1 MSNAFSV
8 MGVNIKRYITFI
20 GFLFISI
27 SSQAIEIEMPQV
39 ALSNVA
45 AEIKISDIAE
55 KESIEIH
62 FDGKNLNGIADQH
75 GHVTFMAEFT
85 SSGTHEVLITQAGS
99 DSSIFN
105 LRVIP
110 GWISIVPPL
119 LAILMAL
126 LLRNVIPALIA
137 GIWFGAAALI
147 SFSPAGIFQGLL
159 NGFQVYVVRALS
171 NEDHAAIIL
180 FSMMIGGMVG
190 IITRNGGMNSIV
202 MLLVSRAKTAIG
214 GQVSVWLMGLMI
226 FFDDYSNTLVVGNTA
241 RPLTDHLKIS
251 REKLAYIVDS
261 TAAPVVC
268 LALITT
274 WIGYEVGLIDAA
286 LSGIPELTEPA
297 YTVFLHSIPYSFY
310 PILAII
316 FVFTVAYTG
325 KDMGPMYAA
334 EVRARNGQV
343 SPINSMDT
351 PAIQGDNLEPKA
363 GVKMRAINAFIP
375 IIVLIVSLLAGLYIT
390 GEGENLT
397 DIIGSA
403 NSYVAMLWA
412 SLLGAMTAAIMTIS
426 QKILTTHETVDAW
439 FGGVRAMLFAM
450 IVLIL
455 AWALSDISMALH
467 TADYLV
473 SILADSL
480 PAQMVPATVFVLSAI
495 TAFTTGTS
503 WGTLGI
509 LMPLVVPLCWA
520 VMQVNG
526 MATPEHMH
534 ILYSAIACNLAGAV
548 WGDHCSPI
556 SDTTVLSSMASGC
569 DHIEHV
575 RTQMPYALL
584 VGFVAIII
592 GTVPGAYGF
601 SPIISILL
609 GGVILIGILNYFGK
623 TAH

>member
-1 MSNAFSV
+1 MPLSLLAFEV
-8 MGVNIKRYITFI
+8 ELPKI
-20 GFLFISI
+20 
-27 SSQAIEIEMPQV
+27 
-39 ALSNVA
+39 ALANVA
-45 AEIKISDIAE
+45 TEINITNANPSEKIDFYYENQYRSEMTDESGHLSIDIIFNE
-55 KESIEIH
+55 TGQKTMNI
-62 FDGKNLNGIADQH
+62 
-75 GHVTFMAEFT
+75 
-85 SSGTHEVLITQAGS
+85 SGPSS
-99 DSSIFN
+99 DSSEYIIS
-105 LRVIP
+105 VIP
-110 GWISIVPPL
+110 GWISIAPPL
-119 LAILMAL
+119 LAIFIAL

-137 GIWFGAAALI
+137 GIWFGAAALN
-147 SFSPAGIFQGLL
+147 SFTPLGIFQGLL
-159 NGFQVYVVRALS
+159 DGFQIYVVRALS
-171 NEDHAAIIL
+171 NQDHAAIIL

-202 MLLVSRAKTAIG
+202 MLLVSRAKTAVG
-214 GQVSVWLMGLMI
+214 GQLSVWLMGLMI

-268 LALITT
+268 IALITT
-274 WIGYEVGLIDAA
+274 WIGYEVGLIDQA
-286 LSGIPELTEPA
+286 LKGIPELTEPA
-297 YTVFLHSIPYSFY
+297 YTVFLRSIPYNFY
-310 PILAII
+310 PILAIV
-316 FVFTVAYTG
+316 FVYTVARTG
-325 KDMGPMYAA
+325 KDMGPMYYA
-334 EVRARNGQV
+334 EVRARQGQV
-343 SPINSMDT
+343 SPVNSQDT

-363 GVKMRAINAFIP
+363 GVKMRAVNAFIP
-375 IIVLIVSLLAGLYIT
+375 ILVLILSLLMGLYIT
-390 GEGENLT
+390 GEGDSMTE
-397 DIIGSA
+397 IIGSA
-403 NSYVAMLWA
+403 DSYKAMLWA

-426 QKILTTHETVDAW
+426 QRILTTHETVDAW

-455 AWALSDISMALH
+455 AWALSDISLALH

-480 PAQMVPATVFVLSAI
+480 PAELVPVTVFVLSAI

-509 LMPLVVPLCWA
+509 LMPLVIPLCWA

-526 MATPEHMH
+526 VADAEHMH

-575 RTQMPYALL
+575 RTQMPYAML
-584 VGFVAIII
+584 VGMVAIAV
-592 GTVPGAYGF
+592 GTVPTAYGV
-601 SPIISILL
+601 SPIISILI
-609 GGVILIGILNYFGK
+609 GSGILVGILNFFGRR
-623 TAH
+623 AEA

>member
-1 MSNAFSV
+1 MPLSLSAFEV
-8 MGVNIKRYITFI
+8 ELPKI
-20 GFLFISI
+20 
-27 SSQAIEIEMPQV
+27 
-39 ALSNVA
+39 ALANVA
-45 AEIKISDIAE
+45 AEIKISNANPLEKIDFYYENQYRSELTNKSGHLSIDLIFNETGQKNIRIAR
-55 KESIEIH
+55 
-62 FDGKNLNGIADQH
+62 
-75 GHVTFMAEFT
+75 T
-85 SSGTHEVLITQAGS
+85 SSDASEY
-99 DSSIFN
+99 SIS
-105 LRVIP
+105 VIP
-110 GWISIVPPL
+110 GWISIAPPL
-119 LAILMAL
+119 LAIFIAL

-137 GIWFGAAALI
+137 GIWFGAAALN
-147 SFSPAGIFQGLL
+147 SFTPLGILQGLL
-159 NGFQVYVVRALS
+159 DGFQIYVVRALS

-202 MLLVSRAKTAIG
+202 MLLVSRAKTAVG
-214 GQVSVWLMGLMI
+214 GQLSVWLMGLMI

-268 LALITT
+268 IALITT
-274 WIGYEVGLIDAA
+274 WIGYEVGLIDQA
-286 LSGIPELTEPA
+286 LKGIPELTEPA
-297 YTVFLHSIPYSFY
+297 YTVFLRSIPYNFY
-310 PILAII
+310 PILAIV
-316 FVFTVAYTG
+316 FVYTVARTG
-325 KDMGPMYAA
+325 KDMGPMYHA
-334 EVRARNGQV
+334 EVRARQGQV
-343 SPINSMDT
+343 SPVNSQDT

-363 GVKMRAINAFIP
+363 GVKMRAVNAFIP
-375 IIVLIVSLLAGLYIT
+375 ILVLILSLLMGLYIT
-390 GEGENLT
+390 GEGDSMTE
-397 DIIGSA
+397 IIGSA
-403 NSYVAMLWA
+403 NSYKAMLWA

-455 AWALSDISMALH
+455 AWALSDISLALH

-480 PAQMVPATVFVLSAI
+480 PAELVPVTVFILSAI

-509 LMPLVVPLCWA
+509 LMPLVIPLCWA

-526 MATPEHMH
+526 VADAEHMH

-575 RTQMPYALL
+575 RTQMPYAML
-584 VGFVAIII
+584 VGMVAIAV
-592 GTVPGAYGF
+592 GTIPTAYGV
-601 SPIISILL
+601 SPIISILV
-609 GGVILIGILNYFGK
+609 GSGILVGILNFFGRR
-623 TAH
+623 AEA

>member
-1 MSNAFSV
+1 MTIS
-8 MGVNIKRYITFI
+8 R
-20 GFLFISI
+20 FLFFIYIIFLSY
-27 SSQAIEIEMPQV
+27 SSSAIELKLPKV
-39 ALSNVA
+39 ALSEVPFELEISEIENNLPIEISFEDQA
-45 AEIKISDIAE
+45 LTAIPDQDGQIKI
-55 KESIEIH
+55 EIQ
-62 FDGKNLNGIADQH
+62 FN
-75 GHVTFMAEFT
+75 
-85 SSGTHEVLITQAGS
+85 SSGNQEIVIRQPDNNIMNSMIKVL
-99 DSSIFN
+99 
-105 LRVIP
+105 P
-110 GWISIVPPL
+110 GWISVAPPL
-119 LAILMAL
+119 LAIFIAL

-137 GIWFGAAALI
+137 GIWFGAAALNPLT
-147 SFSPAGIFQGLL
+147 FTGIFKGLL
-159 NGFQVYVVRALS
+159 DGFQIYVVKALS

-202 MLLVSRAKTAIG
+202 MLLVSKAKTAIG
-214 GQVSVWLMGLMI
+214 GQVSVWMMGLMI

-286 LSGIPELTEPA
+286 FSSIPEIQEPA
-297 YTVFLHSIPYSFY
+297 YSVFLHSIPYSFY

-316 FVFTVAYTG
+316 FVFAVAYTG
-325 KDMGPMYAA
+325 KDMGPMYDA
-334 EVRARNGQV
+334 EVRARKGQV
-343 SPINSMDT
+343 APINKEDT

-363 GVKMRAINAFIP
+363 GVKMRAVNAFVP
-375 IIVLIVSLLAGLYIT
+375 IIVLIVSLLMGLYVT
-390 GEGENLT
+390 GEGQNLT
-397 DIIGSA
+397 EIIGSA
-403 NSYVAMLWA
+403 NSYMAMLWA
-412 SLLGAMTAAIMTIS
+412 SLLGAMVAAIMTIS

-455 AWALSDISMALH
+455 AWALSDISKELH

-473 SILADSL
+473 SILADSIA
-480 PAQMVPATVFVLSAI
+480 PQMVPATVFILSAI

-520 VMQVNG
+520 VMQING
-526 MATPEHMH
+526 MASPEHMH

-584 VGFVAIII
+584 VGTVAITF
-592 GTVPGAYGF
+592 GTIPGAYGL
-601 SPIISILL
+601 SPIISIIFGGALL
-609 GGVILIGILNYFGK
+609 VGVLIYFGK
-623 TAH
+623 KADNI

>member
-1 MSNAFSV
+1 MAPA
-8 MGVNIKRYITFI
+8 
-20 GFLFISI
+20 
-27 SSQAIEIEMPQV
+27 SSYALDVKLSQV
-39 ALSNVA
+39 ALTHVDTEVNISNAGAFQRIDVY
-45 AEIKISDIAE
+45 IGTQRISGTTDDLGYIDFNL
-55 KESIEIH
+55 K
-62 FDGKNLNGIADQH
+62 FDRPGKKNLHIVQSG
-75 GHVTFMAEFT
+75 AEST
-85 SSGTHEVLITQAGS
+85 
-99 DSSIFN
+99 DYN

-110 GWISIVPPL
+110 GWISIAPPL
-119 LAILMAL
+119 LAIFIAL
-126 LLRNVIPALIA
+126 ILRNVIPALIA
-137 GIWFGAAALI
+137 GIWLGATALR
-147 SFSPAGIFQGLL
+147 SFTPMGIFQGLL
-159 NGFQVYVVRALS
+159 DGFQIYVVKALS

-268 LALITT
+268 IALITT
-274 WIGYEVGLIDAA
+274 WIGYEVGLIDQA
-286 LSGIPELTEPA
+286 LKGIPELTEPA

-316 FVFTVAYTG
+316 FVFTVARTG
-325 KDMGPMYAA
+325 KDMGPMYHA
-334 EVRARNGQV
+334 EVRARQGQV
-343 SPINSMDT
+343 SPVNTLDT
-351 PAIQGDNLEPKA
+351 PAIQGDNLEMKV
-363 GVKMRAINAFIP
+363 GVKMRAMNAFIP
-375 IIVLIVSLLAGLYIT
+375 ILVLIFSLLAGLYVT
-390 GEGENLT
+390 GEGDSMT

-403 NSYVAMLWA
+403 DSYTAMLWA

-450 IVLIL
+450 IILIL
-455 AWALSDISMALH
+455 AWALSDISMALN

-480 PAQMVPATVFVLSAI
+480 PAEMVPVTVFVLSAI

-526 MATPEHMH
+526 IADAAHMH

-584 VGFVAIII
+584 VGSVAIAV
-592 GTVPGAYGF
+592 GTIPGAYGVP
-601 SPIISILL
+601 PIVSIIAGALILAAVL
-609 GGVILIGILNYFGK
+609 GYFGRK
-623 TAH
+623 ADQ

>member
-62 FDGKNLNGIADQH
+62 FDGKNLNGIADQY

-343 SPINSMDT
+343 SPINLMDT

-412 SLLGAMTAAIMTIS
+412 SLLGAMTAAIMTIT

-592 GTVPGAYGF
+592 GTVPGAYGL

>member
-62 FDGKNLNGIADQH
+62 FDGKYLNGIADQH

-412 SLLGAMTAAIMTIS
+412 SLLGAMTAAIMTIT

-592 GTVPGAYGF
+592 GTVPGAYGL

-623 TAH
+623 TAN

>member
-8 MGVNIKRYITFI
+8 MGVSIKRYITFI

-62 FDGKNLNGIADQH
+62 FDGKNLNGIADQY
-75 GHVTFMAEFT
+75 GHVTFMVEFT